1 MLILSLCNDV
11 LTSWRHDLFMLTITI
26 SSLSGG
32 QGKTTTAFF
41 LSRLLAKKGKV
52 LSVDLDPQSNLTFFL
67 RHDVDSESPTA
78 LEMLTGSV
86 EVIDSVYQSNWSN
99 LYLIP
104 SDDGLSKAQDYLAT
118 SGMGAVVL
126 RNRLQ
131 QVADH
136 FDFCVIDSPPAR
148 SQISMTTLGAA
159 DKILIPAEALTK
171 GVTSLLRTLELI
183 GALTEMGAIKGDIL
197 GIIPFRDRWIG
208 GNQAKQSSS
217 AIKAMSD
224 IASDM
229 DLNLFPSILES
240 ERFKQAL
247 DSSELLHQMGH
258 PNLEIP
264 FNGVLEEL
272 WTKVVA

>member
-1 MLILSLCNDV
+1 
-11 LTSWRHDLFMLTITI
+11 MLTITI

-32 QGKTTTAFF
+32 QGKTTVAFF
-41 LSRLLAKKGKV
+41 LARLLAQKGKV

-67 RHDVDSESPTA
+67 RHEVSSESPTA
-78 LEMLTGSV
+78 LEMINGSV
-86 EVIDSVYQSNWSN
+86 EIIDSVYESNWEN

-104 SDDGLSKAQDYLAT
+104 SDDGLSKAQDYLST

-126 RNRLQ
+126 RNRLKQ
-131 QVADH
+131 LAEH

-159 DKILIPAEALTK
+159 DKIVIPAEALTK

-183 GALTEMGAIKGDIL
+183 EVLKEMGAIKGDIF

-208 GNQAKQSSS
+208 GNQAKQSAS

-224 IASDM
+224 IAQ
-229 DLNLFPSILES
+229 DLSTNLFPSILES

-247 DSSELLHQMGH
+247 DSSQLLQDIGYPH
-258 PNLEIP
+258 LEIT
-264 FNGVLEEL
+264 FNRVLEEL
-272 WTKVVA
+272 WKKAVV